1 MNNVCLVGNLTR
13 DPEVRD
19 GTTTICR
26 FTVAVTDGYG
36 DNEKT
41 SFIPI
46 VVFGKLAD
54 NCGQYLTKGSKVG
67 VQGRIQTG
75 SYERD
80 GQKVYTTDII
90 ANRVEFLSS
99 KGNRPD
105 YEGNTHRDEFRASQ
119 GYQQMAYDDVP
130 F

>member
-19 GTTTICR
+19 GTTTVCR

-41 SFIPI
+41 SFVPI
-46 VVFGKLAD
+46 VVFGKSAD
-54 NCGQYLTKGSKVG
+54 NCGRYLTKGSKVG

-99 KGNRPD
+99 KGNSPIG
-105 YEGNTHRDEFRASQ
+105 EQKAVTDENRASY